1 MQLDRRSRMYVAMV
15 LVAYM
20 AYEAKVQ
27 LARNV
32 LFTTGGGVKHLESL
46 AASVDAGKLGGGA
59 PTAHGKADV
68 HGLPPPD
75 ARVARRCARPLL
87 YLLERRVLGDR
98 RAMDRGSLYCSAA
111 SSYGTPSRAGSGDD
125 GSDASAVRRRRRR
138 CVRALYSIAIKE
150 LV

>member
-32 LFTTGGGVKHLESL
+32 LFTTGGGVKHLEESL

-68 HGLPPPD
+68 HGAHAAVPASGRL
-75 ARVARRCARPLL
+75 AGCEAITLQ
-87 YLLERRVLGDR
+87 YLLERRERPR
-98 RAMDRGSLYCSAA
+98 RSA
-111 SSYGTPSRAGSGDD
+111 RD
-125 GSDASAVRRRRRR
+125 GSR
-138 CVRALYSIAIKE
+138 L
-150 LV
+150 LL

>member
-32 LFTTGGGVKHLESL
+32 LFTTGGGVKHLEESL

-98 RAMDRGSLYCSAA
+98 RAMDRGSYCGAA
-111 SSYGTPSRAGSGDD
+111 SSYGPPSRAGSGDD

>member
-32 LFTTGGGVKHLESL
+32 LFTTGGGVKHLEESL
-46 AASVDAGKLGGGA
+46 AASVDAGKLGGGVD
-59 PTAHGKADV
+59 DV

-98 RAMDRGSLYCSAA
+98 RAMDRGSYCGAA
-111 SSYGTPSRAGSGDD
+111 SSYGPPSRAGSGDD